1 MKELKTI
8 TKKQIRDLTNCPG
21 YIIDYLYDCGRL
33 PVVRS
38 SKGRGYP
45 RLYDTKA
52 IEIVKDHL
60 KNQSSK

>member
-1 MKELKTI
+1 MNTHSSL
-8 TKKQIRDLTNCPG
+8 TKKQIKETLGCPC

-60 KNQSSK
+60 NKSSYS

>member
-8 TKKQIRDLTNCPG
+8 TKNQIRDLTKCPG

-52 IEIVKDHL
+52 IEIVKEHL
-60 KNQSSK
+60 NKSSYS

>member
-1 MKELKTI
+1 MNTHSSL
-8 TKKQIRDLTNCPG
+8 TKKQIKETLGCPG

-33 PVVRS
+33 PVVRA
-38 SKGRGYP
+38 SKGKGYP

-60 KNQSSK
+60 RKNILK